1 MDKDRLERQVKKRQ
15 VEVKKDF
22 FPNLS
27 LKLNLSFL
35 NLNLN
40 LSLNLSFL
48 TLTLTYFLTLTCFSC
63 SYTDIKREIRIPEEV
78 REIKPDRP
86 VPSEPKIPEYTPVTE
101 DISPVKTRIVD
112 IVARN
117 TPLRDVLHVI
127 AEATGLN
134 LVMEKGVAAETPVT
148 LTLKNVSAEDALNTI
163 FTSVDYFY
171 TVKDNMLIVKAV
183 DTRIFE
189 LGHPAIVQT
198 YSVDVGGDI
207 LGGATGSLTAGGTTT
222 GGTTTI
228 KGNITQ
234 SSKSDTTAFNFWDA
248 IEKSIASILGTT
260 ATAAS
265 SQAAPSG
272 QSFTI
277 NRLTG
282 TIFVTATKRNLERV
296 EQYINTIKKVISRQ
310 VLVEAKIIEVQL
322 SEGLKYGIDWS
333 FVNRTMGSGEINI
346 TASGFSSV
354 VNSENPN
361 INIPN
366 INMGITR
373 GASFSTLLQALK
385 QQGEVRT
392 LSNPRVNIM
401 NGQTALLSVGKNISF
416 ISKVETTT
424 TTATGATPTTTFS
437 VQTSNI
443 LSGIII
449 GIVPYINDSGE
460 ISLTITPIISDLIQ
474 LQDKTIGSGGNQTQ
488 ISLPTVDL
496 RELTTTVKVRDG
508 QMIII
513 GGLISKKEN
522 LQDNKV
528 PVLGDIPIIGEAF
541 KNRDKSES
549 RSELVVVLQPVLVSR

>member
-1 MDKDRLERQVKKRQ
+1 MDKDRIRHKSSSEAEQKDNIVEKKKTTQ
-15 VEVKKDF
+15 FLFLLFCF
-22 FPNLS
+22 FAIIL
-27 LKLNLSFL
+27 L
-35 NLNLN
+35 
-40 LSLNLSFL
+40 
-48 TLTLTYFLTLTCFSC
+48 YSC
-63 SYTDIKREIRIPEEV
+63 SSTDIKREIRIPEEV
-78 REIKPDRP
+78 REVKPDRP
-86 VPSEPKIPEYTPVTE
+86 PPSEPKIPEFIPVTE

-148 LTLKNVSAEDALNTI
+148 LTLKNVTAEDALNTI

-171 TVKDNMLIVKAV
+171 AVKDNMLIIKAV

-234 SSKSDTTAFNFWDA
+234 SSKSDATAFNFWDA
-248 IEKSIASILGTT
+248 IEKSISSILGTT
-260 ATAAS
+260 AAAAS
-265 SQAAPSG
+265 SASQPAGQPAAIQ

-282 TIFVTATKRNLERV
+282 TIFVTASKRNLERV
-296 EQYINTIKKVISRQ
+296 EQYLNTIKKVISRQ

-322 SEGLKYGIDWS
+322 SEGLRYGIDWS
-333 FVNRTMGSGEINI
+333 FVNRTLGNGQINI
-346 TASGFSSV
+346 TTPNFSGV
-354 VNSENPN
+354 VPLTSPY
-361 INIPN
+361 
-366 INMGITR
+366 INMGVTR
-373 GASFSTLLQALK
+373 GESFSTLLKAL
-385 QQGEVRT
+385 QSQGEVRT

-401 NGQTALLSVGKNISF
+401 NGQTALLSVGRNVSF

-424 TTATGATPTTTFS
+424 TTASGAAPTTTFT
-437 VQTSNI
+437 VTTSNI

-449 GIVPYINDSGE
+449 GIVPYINENGE

-474 LQDKTIGSGGNQTQ
+474 LQDKTIGSGNSQTQ

-496 RELTTTVKVRDG
+496 RELSTTVKVRDG

-522 LQDNKV
+522 LQDNKI
-528 PVLGDIPIIGEAF
+528 PGLGDIPLLGEAF
-541 KNRDKSES
+541 KSRDKAES
-549 RSELVVVLQPVLVSR
+549 RSELVVVLQPILVSR

>member
-1 MDKDRLERQVKKRQ
+1 MDKDTIEQHSSRPVAHQFRKSA
-15 VEVKKDF
+15 
-22 FPNLS
+22 NS
-27 LKLNLSFL
+27 IYISFML
-35 NLNLN
+35 LLYCSTV
-40 LSLNLSFL
+40 LFVS
-48 TLTLTYFLTLTCFSC
+48 SC
-63 SYTDIKREIRIPEEV
+63 SFTDIKREIRIPEEV
-78 REIKPDRP
+78 REIKPERP
-86 VPSEPKIPEYTPVTE
+86 APSEPKIPEFIPVTE
-101 DISPVKTRIVD
+101 DISPMKTRIVD

-171 TVKDNMLIVKAV
+171 AVKDNMLLVKAV

-198 YSVDVGGDI
+198 YNVDVGGDI
-207 LGGATGSLTAGGTTT
+207 LGGATGSSTAGGETT
-222 GGTTTI
+222 GGATTI

-234 SSKSDTTAFNFWDA
+234 TSKSDTTAFNFWDA
-248 IEKSIASILGTT
+248 IEKSISSILGTA
-260 ATAAS
+260 ATAAPG
-265 SQAAPSG
+265 QPTAIQ

-282 TIFVTATKRNLERV
+282 TIVVTSSKRNIERV
-296 EQYINTIKKVISRQ
+296 EQFLNTIKKAIHRQ

-322 SEGLKYGIDWS
+322 LEGLKYGIDWT
-333 FVNRTMGSGEINI
+333 FVNQTLGDWQINI
-346 TASGFSSV
+346 TTPGSSSV
-354 VNSENPN
+354 FSLASPY
-361 INIPN
+361 INI
-366 INMGITR
+366 GITR
-373 GASFSTLLQALK
+373 GASFSALLKAL
-385 QQGEVRT
+385 QSQGEVRT

-401 NGQTALLSVGKNISF
+401 NGQTALLSVGRSVSF

-424 TTATGATPTTTFS
+424 TTAAGATPTTTFT

-449 GIVPYINDSGE
+449 GIVPYINENGE
-460 ISLTITPIISDLIQ
+460 ISLTVTPIISDLIQ
-474 LQDKTIGSGGNQTQ
+474 LQEKTVGTGTSQAQ
-488 ISLPTVDL
+488 ISLPTIDL
-496 RELTTTVKVRDG
+496 RELSTTVKVRDG

-513 GGLISKKEN
+513 GGLISKKESF
-522 LQDNKV
+522 QDNKV
-528 PVLGDIPIIGEAF
+528 PGLGDLPVLGGFF
-541 KNRDKSES
+541 KNRDKAES

>member
-1 MDKDRLERQVKKRQ
+1 MDKGRIGKQVKDK
-15 VEVKKDF
+15 VKVKDI
-22 FPNLS
+22 
-27 LKLNLSFL
+27 LKLKERFSPGFFFALTF
-35 NLNLN
+35 
-40 LSLNLSFL
+40 
-48 TLTLTYFLTLTCFSC
+48 TLTSTFLFSC
-63 SYTDIKREIRIPEEV
+63 SSTDIKREIQIPKEAQEV
-78 REIKPDRP
+78 KPARP
-86 VPSEPKIPEYTPVTE
+86 VSELKIPEFIPVAE
-101 DISPVKTRIVD
+101 DISPIKTRIVD

-134 LVMEKGVAAETPVT
+134 LVMEKGVAAETPIT

-163 FTSVDYFY
+163 FSSVDYFY
-171 TVKDNMLIVKAV
+171 TIKDNMLIVKAV
-183 DTRIFE
+183 DTKIFE

-198 YSVDVGGDI
+198 YNVDVGGDI
-207 LGGATGSLTAGGTTT
+207 LGGATGSSTAGSSTAGGTAT

-234 SSKSDTTAFNFWDA
+234 SSKSDATAFNFWDA

-260 ATAAS
+260 TTAA
-265 SQAAPSG
+265 QPAGAPVATQQG
-272 QSFTI
+272 FTV

-282 TIFVTATKRNLERV
+282 TIVVTASKRNIERV
-296 EQYINTIKKVISRQ
+296 EQFLNTIKKVINRQ

-333 FVNRTMGSGEINI
+333 FVNQTLGDGKISLQTYIPPDGTGFRIPSTSPYFSMG
-346 TASGFSSV
+346 V
-354 VNSENPN
+354 
-361 INIPN
+361 
-366 INMGITR
+366 TR
-373 GASFSTLLQALK
+373 GASFSALLNALQ

-401 NGQTALLSVGKNISF
+401 NGQTALLSVGRNISF

-424 TTATGATPTTTFS
+424 TTAAGAAPTTTFT

-449 GIVPYINDSGE
+449 GIVPYINDNGE
-460 ISLTITPIISDLIQ
+460 ISLTITPIISDLVR
-474 LQDKTIGSGGNQTQ
+474 LEDKTIGSGGNQSQ

-496 RELTTTVKVRDG
+496 RELSTTVKVRDG

-528 PVLGDIPIIGEAF
+528 PGLGDVPVLGGLF
-541 KNRDKSES
+541 KSRDKAES

>member
-1 MDKDRLERQVKKRQ
+1 VDKDRLGKQAIGNRLWAIGKG
-15 VEVKKDF
+15 F
-22 FPNLS
+22 
-27 LKLNLSFL
+27 LSFASCL
-35 NLNLN
+35 LPIA
-40 LSLNLSFL
+40 F
-48 TLTLTYFLTLTCFSC
+48 FIISC
-63 SYTDIKREIRIPEEV
+63 SSTDIKREIQIPEEV
-78 REIKPDRP
+78 REIKSERP
-86 VPSEPKIPEYTPVTE
+86 ALSEPKIPEFIPVTE

-112 IVARN
+112 IAARN

-127 AEATGLN
+127 AETTGLN

-148 LTLKNVSAEDALNTI
+148 LTLKNMSAEDALNTI

-171 TVKDNMLIVKAV
+171 AVKDNMLVVKAV

-207 LGGATGSLTAGGTTT
+207 LGGATGSLTTGGTTA

-234 SSKSDTTAFNFWDA
+234 NTKSDTTAFNFWDA
-248 IEKSIASILGTT
+248 IEKSIANILGAAQPTATPAAGAATT
-260 ATAAS
+260 AATT
-265 SQAAPSG
+265 AAPSS
-272 QSFTI
+272 QSYTI

-282 TIFVTATKRNLERV
+282 TIFVTASKRNIERV
-296 EQYINTIKKVISRQ
+296 EQFLNTIKKVISRQ

-322 SEGLKYGIDWS
+322 SEGLKYGVDWS
-333 FVNRTMGSGEINI
+333 FVNRTMGSGELNI
-346 TASGFSSV
+346 ATSGFSGV
-354 VNSENPN
+354 VPLAGSSLNV
-361 INIPN
+361 
-366 INMGITR
+366 GITR
-373 GASFSTLLQALK
+373 GASFSSLLSAIAT
-385 QQGEVRT
+385 QGEVRT

-401 NGQTALLSVGKNISF
+401 NGQTALLSVGRNVSF

-424 TTATGATPTTTFS
+424 TTAAGATPTTTFT

-449 GIVPYINDSGE
+449 GIVPYINDNGE
-460 ISLTITPIISDLIQ
+460 ISLTITPIISDLIR
-474 LQDKTIGSGGNQTQ
+474 LEDKTIGSGGNQSQ

-496 RELTTTVKVRDG
+496 RELSTTVKVRDG

-528 PVLGDIPIIGEAF
+528 PGLGDVPLLGEAF
-541 KNRDKSES
+541 KSRDKAES

>member
-1 MDKDRLERQVKKRQ
+1 MDKDRIEQHSSRPAAHQFKKSA
-15 VEVKKDF
+15 
-22 FPNLS
+22 NS
-27 LKLNLSFL
+27 IYISFL
-35 NLNLN
+35 LL
-40 LSLNLSFL
+40 LYCSTALFVS
-48 TLTLTYFLTLTCFSC
+48 SC
-63 SYTDIKREIRIPEEV
+63 STTDKKREIRIPEEV
-78 REIKPDRP
+78 REIKPERP
-86 VPSEPKIPEYTPVTE
+86 APSEPKIPEFIPVTE

-171 TVKDNMLIVKAV
+171 AVKDNMLLVKAV

-198 YSVDVGGDI
+198 YNVDVGGDI
-207 LGGATGSLTAGGTTT
+207 LGGATGSSTAGGTTT

-234 SSKSDTTAFNFWDA
+234 TSKSDTAAFNFWDA
-248 IEKSIASILGTT
+248 IEKSISSILGT
-260 ATAAS
+260 AAA
-265 SQAAPSG
+265 AAPG
-272 QSFTI
+272 QPAAIQQSFTI

-282 TIFVTATKRNLERV
+282 TIVVTCSKRNIERV
-296 EQYINTIKKVISRQ
+296 EQFLNTIKKVINRQ

-322 SEGLKYGIDWS
+322 SEGLKYGIDWT
-333 FVNRTMGSGEINI
+333 FVNQTLGGGQISI
-346 TASGFSSV
+346 TTPGFSSV
-354 VNSENPN
+354 VPSASPY
-361 INIPN
+361 
-366 INMGITR
+366 INMGITQ
-373 GASFSTLLQALK
+373 GASFSTLLKAL
-385 QQGEVRT
+385 QSQGEVRT

-401 NGQTALLSVGKNISF
+401 NGQTALLSVGRNVSF

-424 TTATGATPTTTFS
+424 TTAAGATPTTTFT

-449 GIVPYINDSGE
+449 GIVPYINENGE
-460 ISLTITPIISDLIQ
+460 ISLTVTPIISDLIE
-474 LQDKTIGSGGNQTQ
+474 LQEKTVGIGTSQTK
-488 ISLPTVDL
+488 ISLPTIDL
-496 RELTTTVKVRDG
+496 RELSTTVKVRDG

-513 GGLISKKEN
+513 GGLISKKESF
-522 LQDNKV
+522 QDNKV
-528 PVLGDIPIIGEAF
+528 PGLGDVPVLGGAF
-541 KNRDKSES
+541 KSRDKAES
-549 RSELVVVLQPVLVSR
+549 RSELVVVLQPVLMSR

>member
-1 MDKDRLERQVKKRQ
+1 VDKDRLGKQAIGNRLWAIGKR
-15 VEVKKDF
+15 F
-22 FPNLS
+22 
-27 LKLNLSFL
+27 LSFASCL
-35 NLNLN
+35 LPIA
-40 LSLNLSFL
+40 F
-48 TLTLTYFLTLTCFSC
+48 FIISC
-63 SYTDIKREIRIPEEV
+63 SSTDIKREIRIPEEV
-78 REIKPDRP
+78 REIKPERP
-86 VPSEPKIPEYTPVTE
+86 APSEPKIPEFIPVTE

-134 LVMEKGVAAETPVT
+134 LVMEKGVAAEAPIT

-171 TVKDNMLIVKAV
+171 AVKDNMLIVKAV

-198 YSVDVGGDI
+198 YNVDVGGDI
-207 LGGATGSLTAGGTTT
+207 LGGATGALTAGGTTT

-234 SSKSDTTAFNFWDA
+234 TSKSDTTAFNFWDA
-248 IEKSIASILGTT
+248 IEKSISSILGTT
-260 ATAAS
+260 AA
-265 SQAAPSG
+265 AAPG
-272 QSFTI
+272 QPAAVQQSFTI

-282 TIFVTATKRNLERV
+282 TIFVTASKRNIERV
-296 EQYINTIKKVISRQ
+296 EQFLNTIKKVISRQ

-322 SEGLKYGIDWS
+322 SEGLRYGIDWS
-333 FVNRTMGSGEINI
+333 FVNRTLGNGQINI
-346 TASGFSSV
+346 TTPGFSSV
-354 VNSENPN
+354 VPLASPY
-361 INIPN
+361 
-366 INMGITR
+366 INMGVTR
-373 GASFSTLLQALK
+373 GESFSTLLKAL
-385 QQGEVRT
+385 QLQGEVRT

-401 NGQTALLSVGKNISF
+401 NGQTALLSVGRNVSF

-424 TTATGATPTTTFS
+424 TTAAGATPTTTFT
-437 VQTSNI
+437 VTTSNI

-449 GIVPYINDSGE
+449 GIVPYINENGE

-474 LQDKTIGSGGNQTQ
+474 LQDKTIGSGTSQTQ

-496 RELTTTVKVRDG
+496 RELSTTVKVKDG

-528 PVLGDIPIIGEAF
+528 PGLGDIPLLGEAF
-541 KNRDKSES
+541 KSRDKSES

>member
-1 MDKDRLERQVKKRQ
+1 MDKGGIEQIKK
-15 VEVKKDF
+15 
-22 FPNLS
+22 LS
-27 LKLNLSFL
+27 LCCSIALML
-35 NLNLN
+35 
-40 LSLNLSFL
+40 
-48 TLTLTYFLTLTCFSC
+48 CSC
-63 SYTDIKREIRIPEEV
+63 SSTDIKREIQIPKEAQEV
-78 REIKPDRP
+78 KPERP
-86 VPSEPKIPEYTPVTE
+86 VSELKIPEFIPVAE
-101 DISPVKTRIVD
+101 DISPIKTRIVD

-134 LVMEKGVAAETPVT
+134 LVMEKGVAAETPIT

-163 FTSVDYFY
+163 FSSVDYFY
-171 TVKDNMLIVKAV
+171 AVKDNMLIVKAV

-198 YSVDVGGDI
+198 YNVDVGGDI
-207 LGGATGSLTAGGTTT
+207 LGGATGSSTAGSSTTGGTTT

-234 SSKSDTTAFNFWDA
+234 SSKSDATAFNFWDA
-248 IEKSIASILGTT
+248 IEKSIASIMGT
-260 ATAAS
+260 ATATGQPAGAPAAS
-265 SQAAPSG
+265 IQ
-272 QSFTI
+272 QSFTV

-282 TIFVTATKRNLERV
+282 TIVVTASKRNIERV
-296 EQYINTIKKVISRQ
+296 EQFLNTIKKVINRQ

-333 FVNRTMGSGEINI
+333 FVNQTLGDGNI
-346 TASGFSSV
+346 TLQTYIPPDGRGFRIP
-354 VNSENPN
+354 SEVPYFS
-361 INIPN
+361 
-366 INMGITR
+366 MGVTR
-373 GASFSTLLQALK
+373 GASFSALLNALQ

-401 NGQTALLSVGKNISF
+401 NGQTALLSVGRNVSF

-424 TTATGATPTTTFS
+424 TTAAGATPTTTFT

-449 GIVPYINDSGE
+449 GIVPYINENGE
-460 ISLTITPIISDLIQ
+460 ISLTITPIISDLVR
-474 LQDKTIGSGGNQTQ
+474 LEDRTIGSGGNQSQ

-496 RELTTTVKVRDG
+496 RELSTTVKVRDG
-508 QMIII
+508 QMIVI

-528 PVLGDIPIIGEAF
+528 PVLGDMPVLGGLF
-541 KNRDKSES
+541 KSRDRAES

>member
-1 MDKDRLERQVKKRQ
+1 MLIAAGCA
-15 VEVKKDF
+15 
-22 FPNLS
+22 S
-27 LKLNLSFL
+27 
-35 NLNLN
+35 
-40 LSLNLSFL
+40 
-48 TLTLTYFLTLTCFSC
+48 
-63 SYTDIKREIRIPEEV
+63 TDIKREIRIPEDV
-78 REIKPDRP
+78 REIKPERP
-86 VPSEPKIPEYTPVTE
+86 APSELKIPEFIPVTE

-134 LVMEKGVAAETPVT
+134 LVMEKGVAAETPIT

-171 TVKDNMLIVKAV
+171 AVKDNMLIVKAV

-234 SSKSDTTAFNFWDA
+234 TSKSDATAFNFWDA

-260 ATAAS
+260 AA
-265 SQAAPSG
+265 AAPGQPASVQ

-282 TIFVTATKRNLERV
+282 TIFVTAAKRNLERV
-296 EQYINTIKKVISRQ
+296 EQYISTIKKVISRQ

-322 SEGLKYGIDWS
+322 SEGLKYGIDWT
-333 FVNRTMGSGEINI
+333 FLNRTLGDGQISIVS
-346 TASGFSSV
+346 SGFSSV
-354 VNSENPN
+354 VPLTSPN
-361 INIPN
+361 INF
-366 INMGITR
+366 GITR
-373 GASFSTLLQALK
+373 GTSFSTLLQALK

-401 NGQTALLSVGKNISF
+401 NGQTALLSVGRNVSF

-424 TTATGATPTTTFS
+424 TTAAGATPTTTFT
-437 VQTSNI
+437 VTTSNI

-449 GIVPYINDSGE
+449 GIVPYINENGE
-460 ISLTITPIISDLIQ
+460 ISLTVTPIISDLVQ
-474 LQDKTIGSGGNQTQ
+474 LQDKAIGSGTSQTQ

-496 RELTTTVKVRDG
+496 RELSTTVKVRDG

-528 PVLGDIPIIGEAF
+528 PGLGDIPLLGEAF
-541 KNRDKSES
+541 KSRDKSES
-549 RSELVVVLQPVLVSR
+549 RTELVVILQPVLVSR

>member
-1 MDKDRLERQVKKRQ
+1 MDKDRIGKQAIDNRLWAIGKGFLSITSCLLPIA
-15 VEVKKDF
+15 F
-22 FPNLS
+22 FII
-27 LKLNLSFL
+27 
-35 NLNLN
+35 
-40 LSLNLSFL
+40 
-48 TLTLTYFLTLTCFSC
+48 SC
-63 SYTDIKREIRIPEEV
+63 SSTDIKREIRIPEEV
-78 REIKPDRP
+78 REIKPERP
-86 VPSEPKIPEYTPVTE
+86 APPEPKIPEFIPVTE
-101 DISPVKTRIVD
+101 DITPVKTRIVD

-134 LVMEKGVAAETPVT
+134 LIMEKGVAAETPVT
-148 LTLKNVSAEDALNTI
+148 LTLNNVSAEDALNTI

-171 TVKDNMLIVKAV
+171 IVKDNMLIVKAV

-198 YSVDVGGDI
+198 YNVDVGGDI
-207 LGGATGSLTAGGTTT
+207 LGGATGAVGGGGTI
-222 GGTTTI
+222 GSSGSSSAI

-234 SSKSDTTAFNFWDA
+234 ASKSDATAFNFWDA
-248 IEKSIASILGTT
+248 IEKSISSILGTT
-260 ATAAS
+260 AASAQGQPAAI
-265 SQAAPSG
+265 Q

-282 TIFVTATKRNLERV
+282 TIFVTASKRNLERV
-296 EQYINTIKKVISRQ
+296 EQFLNTIKKVINRQ

-333 FVNRTMGSGEINI
+333 FLNRGLDNGEINI
-346 TASGFSSV
+346 STPGFSSV
-354 VNSENPN
+354 IPSSSPYVN
-361 INIPN
+361 I
-366 INMGITR
+366 GVLGFTR
-373 GASFSTLLQALK
+373 GVSYSSLLKALQ

-401 NGQTALLSVGKNISF
+401 NGQTALLSVGRNVSF

-424 TTATGATPTTTFS
+424 TTAAGATPTTTFT

-449 GIVPYINDSGE
+449 GIVPYINESGE

-474 LQDKTIGSGGNQTQ
+474 LEDTTIGTGANQTK

-496 RELTTTVKVRDG
+496 RELSTTVKVRDG
-508 QMIII
+508 QMVII
-513 GGLISKKEN
+513 GGLISKREN
-522 LQDNKV
+522 LRDNKV
-528 PVLGDIPIIGEAF
+528 PGLGDVPVLGEVF
-541 KNRDKSES
+541 KSRDKTET

>member
-1 MDKDRLERQVKKRQ
+1 MDKGRIDRSQIKK
-15 VEVKKDF
+15 VCILFSVF
-22 FPNLS
+22 CALFII
-27 LKLNLSFL
+27 
-35 NLNLN
+35 
-40 LSLNLSFL
+40 
-48 TLTLTYFLTLTCFSC
+48 SC
-63 SYTDIKREIRIPEEV
+63 SSTDIKREIQIPEEV
-78 REIKPDRP
+78 REIRTDRP
-86 VPSEPKIPEYTPVTE
+86 APSEPKIPEYVPVTE
-101 DISPVKTRIVD
+101 DISPIKTRIVD

-134 LVMEKGVAAETPVT
+134 LVMEKGVAGETPVT

-171 TVKDNMLIVKAV
+171 AVKDNMLIVKTV

-198 YSVDVGGDI
+198 YNVDVGGDI

-222 GGTTTI
+222 GGTATI

-234 SSKSDTTAFNFWDA
+234 SSKSDATAFNFWDA
-248 IEKSIASILGTT
+248 IEKSIASILGVTPT
-260 ATAAS
+260 ATPGQS
-265 SQAAPSG
+265 VQIQ

-282 TIFVTATKRNLERV
+282 TIFVTAAKKNLERV
-296 EQYINTIKKVISRQ
+296 EQYINTIKRVISRQ

-333 FVNRTMGSGEINI
+333 FVNRTLGDGQINI
-346 TASGFSSV
+346 ATSGFSSV
-354 VNSENPN
+354 VPLTS
-361 INIPN
+361 PN

-401 NGQTALLSVGKNISF
+401 NGQTALLSVGRNVSF
-416 ISKVETTT
+416 ISRVETTT
-424 TTATGATPTTTFS
+424 TTTAGATPTTTFT

-449 GIVPYINDSGE
+449 GIVPYINDNGE

-474 LQDKTIGSGGNQTQ
+474 LQDKTIGSGGTQTQ

-496 RELTTTVKVRDG
+496 RELSTTVKVRDG

-513 GGLISKKEN
+513 GGLISKREN

-528 PVLGDIPIIGEAF
+528 PGLGDIPLLGEVF
-541 KNRDKSES
+541 KSRDKAES
-549 RSELVVVLQPVLVSR
+549 RSELVVVLQPVLISR

>member
-1 MDKDRLERQVKKRQ
+1 MDNGRIGKQAIGNRLWAIGKRFLSIAYCLLPIA
-15 VEVKKDF
+15 F
-22 FPNLS
+22 FII
-27 LKLNLSFL
+27 
-35 NLNLN
+35 
-40 LSLNLSFL
+40 
-48 TLTLTYFLTLTCFSC
+48 SC
-63 SYTDIKREIRIPEEV
+63 SSTDIKREVRIPEEV
-78 REIKPDRP
+78 REIKPERP
-86 VPSEPKIPEYTPVTE
+86 APSEPKIPEFIPVTE
-101 DISPVKTRIVD
+101 DVSPVKTRIVD

-117 TPLRDVLHVI
+117 MPLRDVLHVI

-134 LVMEKGVAAETPVT
+134 LVIERGVVSETPIT

-171 TVKDNMLIVKAV
+171 TIRDNMLIVKAV
-183 DTRIFE
+183 DTRMFE

-207 LGGATGSLTAGGTTT
+207 LGGATGALTSGGTTL
-222 GGTTTI
+222 GGTARI
-228 KGNITQ
+228 KGNVTQ
-234 SSKSDTTAFNFWDA
+234 SVKSDTTAFNFWDA
-248 IEKSIASILGTT
+248 IEKSIISIMGTTT
-260 ATAAS
+260 ATGQPAGAPAAS
-265 SQAAPSG
+265 IQ
-272 QSFTI
+272 QSFTV

-282 TIFVTATKRNLERV
+282 TIFLTASKRNIERV
-296 EQYINTIKKVISRQ
+296 EQYLNTIKKVINRQ

-333 FVNRTMGSGEINI
+333 FVNRTLGDGQINI
-346 TASGFSSV
+346 TTPGFSSV
-354 VNSENPN
+354 VPLTSPY
-361 INIPN
+361 INL
-366 INMGITR
+366 GVAR
-373 GASFSTLLQALK
+373 GASFSSLLKALQ

-401 NGQTALLSVGKNISF
+401 NGQTALLSVGRNVSF
-416 ISKVETTT
+416 VSKVETTT
-424 TTATGATPTTTFS
+424 TTAAGATPTTTFT

-449 GIVPYINDSGE
+449 GIVPYINENGE

-474 LQDKTIGSGGNQTQ
+474 LEDKTIGTGANQTQ

-496 RELTTTVKVRDG
+496 RELSTTVKVRDG
-508 QMIII
+508 QMVII

-528 PVLGDIPIIGEAF
+528 PGLGDVPVFGEVF
-541 KNRDKSES
+541 KSRNKTET

>member
-1 MDKDRLERQVKKRQ
+1 VDKDRLGKQAIGKG
-15 VEVKKDF
+15 F
-22 FPNLS
+22 
-27 LKLNLSFL
+27 LSFASCL
-35 NLNLN
+35 LPIA
-40 LSLNLSFL
+40 F
-48 TLTLTYFLTLTCFSC
+48 FIISC
-63 SYTDIKREIRIPEEV
+63 SSTDIKREIQIPEEV
-78 REIKPDRP
+78 REIKPERP
-86 VPSEPKIPEYTPVTE
+86 ALSEPKIPEFIPVTE

-112 IVARN
+112 IAARN

-148 LTLKNVSAEDALNTI
+148 LTLKNMSAEDALNTI

-171 TVKDNMLIVKAV
+171 AVKDNMLVVKAV

-207 LGGATGSLTAGGTTT
+207 LGGATGSLTTGGTTA

-234 SSKSDTTAFNFWDA
+234 NTKSDTTAFNFWDA
-248 IEKSIASILGTT
+248 IEKSIANILGAAQPTATSAAGAATT
-260 ATAAS
+260 AATT
-265 SQAAPSG
+265 AAPSS
-272 QSFTI
+272 QSYTI

-282 TIFVTATKRNLERV
+282 TIFVTASKRNIERV
-296 EQYINTIKKVISRQ
+296 EQFLNTIKKVISRQ

-322 SEGLKYGIDWS
+322 SEGLKYGVDWS
-333 FVNRTMGSGEINI
+333 FVNRTMGSGELNI
-346 TASGFSSV
+346 ATSGFSGV
-354 VNSENPN
+354 VPLAGSSLNV
-361 INIPN
+361 
-366 INMGITR
+366 GITR
-373 GASFSTLLQALK
+373 GASFSSLLSAIAT
-385 QQGEVRT
+385 QGEVRT

-401 NGQTALLSVGKNISF
+401 NGQTALLSVGRNVSF

-424 TTATGATPTTTFS
+424 TTAAGATPTTTFT

-449 GIVPYINDSGE
+449 GIVPYINDNGE
-460 ISLTITPIISDLIQ
+460 ISLTITPIISDLIR
-474 LQDKTIGSGGNQTQ
+474 LEDKTIGSGGNQSQ

-496 RELTTTVKVRDG
+496 RELSTTVKVRDG

-528 PVLGDIPIIGEAF
+528 PGLGDVPLLGEAF
-541 KNRDKSES
+541 KSRDKAES

>member
-1 MDKDRLERQVKKRQ
+1 MSKRQ
-15 VEVKKDF
+15 RTNVWSVKRQASSAR
-22 FPNLS
+22 PS
-27 LKLNLSFL
+27 
-35 NLNLN
+35 
-40 LSLNLSFL
+40 
-48 TLTLTYFLTLTCFSC
+48 TCNALCFVIYALCPLLIAAGCAS
-63 SYTDIKREIRIPEEV
+63 TDIKREIRIPEEV
-78 REIKPDRP
+78 REIKPERP
-86 VPSEPKIPEYTPVTE
+86 APSEPKIPEFIPVTE

-134 LVMEKGVAAETPVT
+134 LVMEKGVAAETPIT

-171 TVKDNMLIVKAV
+171 AVKDNMLVVKAV

-207 LGGATGSLTAGGTTT
+207 LGGATGSLAAGGTTT

-234 SSKSDTTAFNFWDA
+234 TSKSDATAFNFWDA
-248 IEKSIASILGTT
+248 IEKSVASILGTT
-260 ATAAS
+260 ATAAPGQTS
-265 SQAAPSG
+265 AIQ

-296 EQYINTIKKVISRQ
+296 EQYINTVKKVISRQ

-346 TASGFSSV
+346 TTSGFSSV
-354 VNSENPN
+354 VPLTSPN
-361 INIPN
+361 INF
-366 INMGITR
+366 GITR

-401 NGQTALLSVGKNISF
+401 NGQTALLSVGRNVSF

-424 TTATGATPTTTFS
+424 TTAAGATPTTTFT

-449 GIVPYINDSGE
+449 GIVPYINENGE

-474 LQDKTIGSGGNQTQ
+474 LQDKIIGSGTSQTQ

-496 RELTTTVKVRDG
+496 RELSTTVKVRDG

-528 PVLGDIPIIGEAF
+528 PGLGDIPLLGEAF
-541 KNRDKSES
+541 KSRDKLES
-549 RSELVVVLQPVLVSR
+549 RTELVVVLQPVLVSR